1 MLASYINEIKG
12 KDFGRNSK
20 IAILFDLI
28 QQTIIN
34 TPTKLEGTN
43 HASSTSFRLSRVNQ
57 FNGGDMQAKILNIAL
72 LLIALSFTAFA
83 QTSRGTVSGVVTDP
97 TGAVIT
103 GASVVL
109 TNTATTVSR
118 STVTNNEGVYRFD
131 AVDLGTY
138 TIKFNAT
145 NFGLITKSNIVVSA
159 NLTSTVDAQ
168 LSLGTQELTVDVTA
182 ETGALLQTEAPM
194 RGGNI
199 DSTRI
204 TELPVATRNPVFLA
218 LTLPGVSTNRFGFGV
233 GTFSVNGSRG
243 RSNNFLIDGT
253 ENNDISVAGQ
263 GFQIKNPDAVAEVSV
278 QTSNYDAEFGRAGGA
293 VVNVITKPGG
303 NQYHGTVAWQYDST
317 RDDAITNTQSII
329 REIAERGYPPYGTEH
344 IFAGT
349 IGGPIKFP
357 RFGTGGP
364 ALYDGKDRTF
374 FFASYQNQRQAFN
387 QTTNVLVPTAAGR
400 SILRQLFPAGV
411 NPRVDTFLAVT
422 DGVVGVTN
430 PNPIALGNDPA
441 GNPREN
447 IEFGT
452 AGTTF
457 ARTFVEPQFLI
468 RIDHKI
474 SEKSQ
479 LSGRYLFADQ
489 SDPLGGATLGLP
501 GFTTSQPNRFQNFLI
516 SETHVFTPTITNE
529 LRLSYNRIALS
540 FPLDPTN
547 PLGLTL
553 PSITIAGITN
563 SPNQGYNIGIQTNLP
578 QGRVA
583 NNYVIQDTITKVSG
597 AHTFRFGFDL
607 LKQRSGQFA
616 PIVERG
622 QLVYSASSGRTGFA
636 NFVDDFGGSGPQT
649 GSAIRDFGSPRYYP
663 ELFRQAYF
671 FQDRWRANEAL
682 TLTLGVRYENFG
694 NPVNSI
700 RTAAFTGLFNVD
712 PVTLTGPFSEPS
724 KAKNDNNNFAPTIG
738 IAYTPSFNSGPLR
751 VLFGDRRTVIRSGYQ
766 IGYDSFFNNIA
777 SNAATS
783 SPNVI
788 ATQRFSTVTTAL
800 PRGLANLST
809 FLPTVARPLSPFDGQ
824 TLVDPNLVNPY
835 YQRWSLGV
843 QRELPGQT
851 VVDVSYVGT
860 KGTMLYMNEDRNP
873 QVPANLQVTP
883 PGYTGQ
889 TSGRI
894 DNLQGARTIRSNS
907 GSSSYHAGQ
916 VLVTRRIYQGLAL
929 TGAYTYSKLIDN
941 NSEIFASAG
950 LSNGSLSIIP
960 FPLGGERNERA
971 VSLFD
976 RTHRASITYLY
987 DLPFMRE
994 QKGALGQIIGGWQV
1008 SGVTTFESGVPFTVA
1023 NGADANGFGGNN
1035 DRPDLNPNGR
1045 AGVRAVPQVDS
1056 MNRFTGIYL
1065 NPDANN
1071 APIDPATA
1079 RYIGL
1084 LAGTG
1089 RTGTAGRN
1097 TERSKGINNF
1107 DFSVQ
1112 KQFRLAE
1119 GTNLQFRTDF
1129 FNLFNN
1135 PQYGFQSI
1143 SPFAPLT
1150 AGPAANVF
1158 TTTPGQFLQ
1167 PQLGDGG
1174 GRVIRYLLKL
1184 TF

>member
-1 MLASYINEIKG
+1 
-12 KDFGRNSK
+12 
-20 IAILFDLI
+20 
-28 QQTIIN
+28 
-34 TPTKLEGTN
+34 
-43 HASSTSFRLSRVNQ
+43 
-57 FNGGDMQAKILNIAL
+57 MQAKALNIML
-72 LLIALSFTAFA
+72 SLIALCFTTFA
-83 QTSRGTVSGVVTDP
+83 QTSRGTVSGVVTDA
-97 TGAVIT
+97 TGAVIS

-109 TNTATTVSR
+109 TNTATTVNR
-118 STVTNNEGVYRFD
+118 STVTNNEGFYRFD

-138 TIKFNAT
+138 MVKFNAT
-145 NFGLITKSNIVVSA
+145 NFGVITKSNIVVSA

-168 LSLGTQELTVDVTA
+168 LSPGTQELTVDVTA
-182 ETGALLQTEAPM
+182 ETGALLQTEAPV

-204 TELPVATRNPVFLA
+204 TELPIATRNPVSMA
-218 LTLPGVSTNRFGFGV
+218 MTLPGVMTNRFGFGV
-233 GTFSVNGSRG
+233 DTFSVNGSRG

-263 GFQIKNPDAVAEVSV
+263 GFQIKNPDAVTEVSV

-293 VVNVITKPGG
+293 VINTITKSGT
-303 NQYHGTVAWQYDST
+303 NQYHGTASWQYDST
-317 RDDAITNTQSII
+317 RDDAITNTQSVIP
-329 REIAERGYPPYGTEH
+329 EIVQRGYPPYGTEH
-344 IFAGT
+344 VFAGT
-349 IGGPIKFP
+349 FGGPVKFP
-357 RFGTGGP
+357 RFGQGGP

-374 FFASYQNQRQAFN
+374 FFVAYQNQRQAFN
-387 QTTNVLVPTAAGR
+387 ETTNVLVPTAAGR
-400 SILRQLFPAGV
+400 ATLRQLFPQGV

-422 DGVVGVTN
+422 DGVVGITN
-430 PNPIALGNDPA
+430 QNPIALGPDSA
-441 GNPREN
+441 GNPRPD
-447 IEFGT
+447 IQFGI

-457 ARTFVEPQFLI
+457 ARTFVEPQFQI

-474 SEKSQ
+474 SESSQ

-516 SETHVFTPTITNE
+516 SETHVFSPTLTNE

-553 PSITIAGITN
+553 PSTVIAGLTN
-563 SPNQGYNIGIQTNLP
+563 SPVNGYNIGIQTNLP
-578 QGRVA
+578 QGRIA
-583 NNYVIQDTITKVSG
+583 NNYVIQDTMTHVRG
-597 AHTFRFGFDL
+597 NHTFRLGFDL
-607 LKQRSGQFA
+607 LEQRSRQFA
-616 PIVERG
+616 PIIERG
-622 QLVYSASSGRTGFA
+622 LLVYSASDGRTSFA
-636 NFVDDFGGSGPQT
+636 NFVDDFGGSGPAT
-649 GSAIRDFGSPRYYP
+649 GSANRDFGSPRYYP

-671 FQDRWRANEAL
+671 FQDRWRVNDAL

-712 PVTLTGPFSEPS
+712 PATLTGPFSEPS
-724 KAKNDNNNFAPTIG
+724 RARNDNNNFAPTIG
-738 IAYTPSFNSGPLR
+738 IAYAPSFTSGPLSA
-751 VLFGDRRTVIRSGYQ
+751 LFGDRKTVIRTGYQ

-788 ATQRFSTVTTAL
+788 ATQVLSTTSTSM
-800 PRGLANLST
+800 PRGLEDLSG
-809 FLPTVARPLSPFDGQ
+809 FLPAVARPLSPLDGQ

-835 YQRWSLGV
+835 YQRWSLGI

-851 VVDVSYVGT
+851 IVDVSYIGT
-860 KGTMLYMNEDRNP
+860 KGTKLYVSEDRNP
-873 QVPANLQVTP
+873 QVPANLRITP
-883 PGYTGQ
+883 AGFTRSTTCTPNTAGCLI
-889 TSGRI
+889 SGRL
-894 DNLQGARTIRSNS
+894 DNLQGARNIRSNS

-916 VLVTRRIYQGLAL
+916 VSVTRRFNRGLAL

-941 NSEIFASAG
+941 NSEIFTSTG
-950 LSNGSLSIIP
+950 LSNSPFSIIP
-960 FPLGGERNERA
+960 FALGGERNERA

-976 RTHRASITYLY
+976 RTHRAVFTYLY

-994 QKGALGQIIGGWQV
+994 QKGVLGQIIGGWQI
-1008 SGVTTFESGVPFTVA
+1008 SGITTFESGVPFTVI
-1023 NGADANGFGGNN
+1023 NGQDSNGVGGNN
-1035 DRPDLNPNGR
+1035 DRPDFNPNGLP
-1045 AGVRAVPQVDS
+1045 GVRAIPATATS
-1056 MNRFTGIYL
+1056 PSNTGFV
-1065 NPDANN
+1065 NPDVIIGMTPQGGNIL

-1084 LAGTG
+1084 PTNSG
-1089 RTGTAGRN
+1089 RTGTLGRN
-1097 TERSKGINNF
+1097 TERTKGINNF

-1112 KQFRLAE
+1112 KQFRLTE
-1119 GTNLQFRTDF
+1119 GTNLQFRTEL
-1129 FNLFNN
+1129 FNIFNN
-1135 PQYGFQSI
+1135 PQYGTQSI
-1143 SPFAPLT
+1143 SPFAPTT

-1158 TTTPGQFLQ
+1158 TTTAGQFLQ
-1167 PQLGDGG
+1167 PQFGDGG